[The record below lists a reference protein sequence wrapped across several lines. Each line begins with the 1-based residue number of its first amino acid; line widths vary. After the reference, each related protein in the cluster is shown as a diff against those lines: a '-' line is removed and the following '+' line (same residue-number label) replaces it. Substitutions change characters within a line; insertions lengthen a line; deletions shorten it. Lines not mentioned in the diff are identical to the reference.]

1 MNQQVF
7 FPLSAYAKRT
17 LHILYVNI
25 YIYTHIHTHISEN
38 GTVTK
43 ITADLKGRSY
53 MDDHFMN
60 TVMKI

>member
-1 MNQQVF
+1 M
-7 FPLSAYAKRT
+7 
-17 LHILYVNI
+17 HIYI

-53 MDDHFMN
+53 MDDHFVN